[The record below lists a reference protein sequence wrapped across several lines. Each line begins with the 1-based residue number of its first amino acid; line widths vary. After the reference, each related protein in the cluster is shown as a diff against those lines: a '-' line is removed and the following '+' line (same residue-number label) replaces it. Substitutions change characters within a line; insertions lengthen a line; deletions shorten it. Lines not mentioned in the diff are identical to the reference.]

1 MKTTSSEWKDKEAD
15 QTIKHCK
22 KCNKCWERMDIE
34 KSRLGG
40 QTINKYVTFYED
52 FVTYGKAKVTCPVC
66 EGKTSHAQMLR
77 DFVLYEIIKS

>member
-1 MKTTSSEWKDKEAD
+1 
-15 QTIKHCK
+15 
-22 KCNKCWERMDIE
+22 MDIE

-40 QTINKYVTFYED
+40 QKINKYVTFYED